1 MINDKLELISKID
14 DAIAKLN
21 FGDAQ
26 GCLDVLSGIKSSAQT
41 EVNEF
46 EKCAEEESKKEP
58 VMVDDQIDMFDSLS
72 DKMQ

>member
-46 EKCAEEESKKEP
+46 EKL
-58 VMVDDQIDMFDSLS
+58 V
-72 DKMQ
+72 

>member
-1 MINDKLELISKID
+1 MNKELELIEKLD

-46 EKCAEEESKKEP
+46 EKWAEEESKKKQ